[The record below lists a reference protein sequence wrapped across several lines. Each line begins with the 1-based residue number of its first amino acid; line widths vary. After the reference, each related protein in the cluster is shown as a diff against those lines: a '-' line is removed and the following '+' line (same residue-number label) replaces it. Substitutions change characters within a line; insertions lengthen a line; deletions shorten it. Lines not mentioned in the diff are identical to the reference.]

1 MTALEYLT
9 EIGLTLV
16 WYFYLKLVCI
26 NVSFFFWWIFL
37 ILIHLLAVI
46 AVMTLWWMIPSWD
59 WCRRSESTYRTWKSK
74 CCVYIQAALGRLT
87 VLHHLNGISVLYAY
101 LYTCFGRHMSD
112 ILCVSKNAF
121 SSPRS
126 RMEEVWLIMY
136 LLFLTCCPF
145 RGCVCRNLE
154 IQYFFFS
161 LANNPYIIFR
171 NRTGFP
177 KQNHSSVKSRKSF
190 WSKETETEM
199 QVEVVCIV
207 CIVWFPSR
215 KTKKSW
221 WT

>member
-26 NVSFFFWWIFL
+26 NMSFFSDEYSSFWYIFL
-37 ILIHLLAVI
+37 QLS
-46 AVMTLWWMIPSWD
+46 LWWLCGEWYQDGTGAEGQRAPT
-59 WCRRSESTYRTWKSK
+59 E
-74 CCVYIQAALGRLT
+74 LGKVSAVFTSRLLWVGLQYCIIEMVFLFSVHICT
-87 VLHHLNGISVLYAY
+87 PVLVIIWV
-101 LYTCFGRHMSD
+101 

-161 LANNPYIIFR
+161 LANNPYIIL
-171 NRTGFP
+171 
-177 KQNHSSVKSRKSF
+177 
-190 WSKETETEM
+190 
-199 QVEVVCIV
+199 
-207 CIVWFPSR
+207 
-215 KTKKSW
+215 
-221 WT
+221 